1 MAKILISVPDEMLAK
16 IDEIKNRK
24 KIKRNQLFINAV
36 ENYFISLW
44 EEDYIERKKKAVES
58 VKKTSDEIMSLGIK
72 DWDPVAEIRKFR
84 DTHADELLARW
95 KEK

>member
-1 MAKILISVPDEMLAK
+1 MAKILLSVPDDMLKK

-24 KIKRNQLFINAV
+24 KIKRNQFFLKAV

-44 EEDYIERKKKAVES
+44 EEDYFERKKRAAES
-58 VKKTSDEIMSLGIK
+58 IKKTSEEIMKLNIK

-84 DTHADELLARW
+84 DTHADELLERW

>member
-44 EEDYIERKKKAVES
+44 EEDYLERKRRAVES
-58 VKKTSDEIMSLGIK
+58 IIKTSDEIMSLGIK

-84 DTHADELLARW
+84 DTPADELLAKW